1 MNLKE
6 FEKLKQLWNY
16 KTGGGSLTS
25 LQSKNLRFLYMKAE
39 LSIDPVIVYWV
50 KHTKYDF
57 NDPLKSYWGI

>member
-39 LSIDPVIVYWV
+39 LSV
-50 KHTKYDF
+50 
-57 NDPLKSYWGI
+57 